1 MRKSAQWL
9 VGLAIS
15 LLAFGLA
22 FRGAHLGD
30 VLTAL
35 QQANYLYIFP
45 ALALIYAGQLARA
58 MSWHTLLNRPIPF
71 TRVFGALNAGYL
83 LNNVLPFRLGELG
96 RAYLIGRSQPNL
108 RGTHAL
114 STVLVERL
122 LDLLLILL
130 MMTAFV
136 PQVLGVAQV
145 RSAAL
150 ASLVIGAIAL
160 TGMLVVAH
168 QRALVLGAVRWVLAR
183 APFLSFVHLE
193 ARAGAFVDGLAPL
206 QNIRHSLLAAF
217 WSALAWLAAGL
228 ATWMLMLG
236 FIPHASLPMA
246 FFVLIVTA
254 LGIAVP
260 SAPAGAG
267 VFEYAA
273 VLALSAFQVD
283 ASLAFSYAV
292 VLHACYFLLLSGLG
306 MLELARAGETV
317 FHLAQAA
324 QELVA
329 SNQDPKGLTDL

>member
-1 MRKSAQWL
+1 VRKSAQWL

-30 VLTAL
+30 VLAAL
-35 QQANYLYIFP
+35 RQANYFYILP
-45 ALALIYAGQLARA
+45 VIALIYVGQMARA

-71 TRVFGALNAGYL
+71 ARVFGALNAGYL

-108 RGTHAL
+108 RATHAL

-122 LDLLLILL
+122 LDLLLVLL
-130 MMTAFV
+130 MMTAFL
-136 PQVLGVAQV
+136 PQVMGVAQV
-145 RSAAL
+145 REAAL
-150 ASLVIGAIAL
+150 ASLVIGAVAL

-168 QRALVLGAVRWVLAR
+168 QRALVLAIARWVLAR
-183 APFLSFVHLE
+183 VPLLNGAHWE
-193 ARAGAFVDGLAPL
+193 ARVGAFVDGLAPL
-206 QNIRHSLLAAF
+206 QNIRHSLTAAF
-217 WSALAWLAAGL
+217 WSALAWLGAGL
-228 ATWMLMLG
+228 ATWTLMLG
-236 FIPHASLPMA
+236 FLPHATMPMA

-267 VFEYAA
+267 VFEYAT
-273 VLALSAFQVD
+273 VLALSAFHVD

-306 MLELARAGETV
+306 MVELARAGETV
-317 FHLAQAA
+317 VHLAAAA

-329 SNQDPKGLTDL
+329 SGEHQ

>member
-1 MRKSAQWL
+1 MRKSAQWV
-9 VGLAIS
+9 VGLGIS
-15 LLAFGLA
+15 LLALALA

-30 VLTAL
+30 VLAAL
-35 QQANYLYIFP
+35 RQANYFYILP
-45 ALALIYAGQLARA
+45 ALALIYLGQLARA

-71 TRVFGALNAGYL
+71 ARVFGALNAGYL

-96 RAYLIGRSQPNL
+96 RAYLIGRSQANL

-122 LDLLLILL
+122 LDLLLVLL
-130 MMTAFV
+130 MMTAFL

-145 RSAAL
+145 REAAL

-160 TGMLVVAH
+160 TGMLVIAH
-168 QRALVLGAVRWVLAR
+168 QRALVLSVARWALAR
-183 APFLSFVHLE
+183 APFLSAIHLE

-206 QNIRHSLLAAF
+206 QNIRQAVLAAF

-228 ATWMLMLG
+228 ATWTLMLG
-236 FIPHASLPMA
+236 FIPHATLPMG

-292 VLHACYFLLLSGLG
+292 VLHACYFVLLSSLG
-306 MLELARAGETV
+306 MVELARAGETV
-317 FHLAQAA
+317 FHLARAA
-324 QELVA
+324 QGLIENRELE
-329 SNQDPKGLTDL
+329 N